1 MLVSWHAVWKI
12 QRQREGRVGE
22 REIESRERNGYSY
35 ARKFCEFGES
45 EGDRC
50 LRRSLVAR
58 PPDPGLLRMCDAEV
72 WNGSVGCAA
81 GKRSARAVLWWI
93 SAQGNACFYVWCGA
107 FLQAGG
113 LLECGLWLWYWQVWR
128 CVPAPGGHGRCEE

>member
-1 MLVSWHAVWKI
+1 M
-12 QRQREGRVGE
+12 GE

-72 WNGSVGCAA
+72 WNGSVEWGGREKATKVASSGLDGRLCFWDLTGSALETQFAKLSVTAA
-81 GKRSARAVLWWI
+81 S
-93 SAQGNACFYVWCGA
+93 
-107 FLQAGG
+107 
-113 LLECGLWLWYWQVWR
+113 
-128 CVPAPGGHGRCEE
+128 